1 MIRYA
6 LRMRTTLAALVLA
19 LAGLSGCTPTFP
31 LEDGREASSLTGE
44 PLMRIEPDASKL
56 SKLEADLSVARS
68 AWERTPTEATA
79 IALGKAYCSLGRFQ
93 EGISAYGDGL
103 ALFPDS
109 YRLRRHRGHRYIT
122 VREFRNASRD
132 YNQAWELVR
141 DKADTLES
149 ADGSSTDKS
158 AILYHWGLLEYLR
171 GQYEWADD
179 VFSKR
184 TQLTTLKDENVVSAA
199 SWHYWALRRSGRAA
213 DAARVIE
220 PIREGMDVK
229 ENKSYYTLCR
239 LYRGLISA
247 AEVEKQMVAED
258 GKLNAGL
265 AYGLACWKRFELK
278 DDAGGRALLE
288 RIIATGNW
296 PAFGFIAAEADL
308 ARWPN

>member
-1 MIRYA
+1 
-6 LRMRTTLAALVLA
+6 MRTILAAAVSLA
-19 LAGLSGCTPTFP
+19 LIGLAGCTPTYSFQ
-31 LEDGREASSLTGE
+31 DGREASTLTGGA
-44 PLMRIEPDASKL
+44 LMRIEPDASKM
-56 SKLEADLSVARS
+56 SKLEQDLAAAKV

-79 IALGKAYCSLGRFQ
+79 IALGRAYSSLGRFK
-93 EGISAYGDGL
+93 EGIAAFGDGL
-103 ALFPDS
+103 AAFPDS
-109 YRLRRHRGHRYIT
+109 HRLRRHRGHRYIT
-122 VREFRNASRD
+122 VREFRESSRD
-132 YNQAWELVR
+132 YNKAWDLVR
-141 DKADTLES
+141 DKPDTLES

-171 GQYEWADD
+171 GQFDWADD

-184 TQLTTLKDENVVSAA
+184 TLLTTLKDENVVSAA
-199 SWHYWALRRSGRAA
+199 SWHYWALRRLGRDA
-213 DAARVIE
+213 DAAKVIE

-247 AEVEKQMVAED
+247 AEVEKQMTGDD
-258 GKLNAGL
+258 GKLNVGL

-278 DDAGGRALLE
+278 DEAGGRALLK

-308 ARWPN
+308 ARWPG

>member
-1 MIRYA
+1 
-6 LRMRTTLAALVLA
+6 MRTLLAAVTLSIT
-19 LAGLSGCTPTFP
+19 GLCGCTPTFP
-31 LEDGREASSLTGE
+31 LEDGREASTLTGA
-44 PLMRIEPDASKL
+44 PLMRIAPDAAKL
-56 SKLEADLSVARS
+56 PKLEQELGAAKR
-68 AWERTPTEATA
+68 AWEKSPTETSA
-79 IALGKAYCSLGRFQ
+79 IALGKAYASMGDFQ
-93 EGISAYGDGL
+93 RAIGTYSDGL
-103 ALFPDS
+103 AAFPES

-141 DKADTLES
+141 DKPDAPES

-171 GQYEWADD
+171 GQYEWSDD

-184 TQLTTLKDENVVSAA
+184 AALPTLQDENVVSAA
-199 SWHYWALRRSGRAA
+199 NWHYWALRRSGRDA
-213 DAARVIE
+213 DAAKVIE

-239 LYRGLISA
+239 LYRRLISA

-258 GKLNAGL
+258 GKLNVGL

-278 DDAGGRALLE
+278 DEAGGRALLE

-308 ARWPN
+308 ARWPG